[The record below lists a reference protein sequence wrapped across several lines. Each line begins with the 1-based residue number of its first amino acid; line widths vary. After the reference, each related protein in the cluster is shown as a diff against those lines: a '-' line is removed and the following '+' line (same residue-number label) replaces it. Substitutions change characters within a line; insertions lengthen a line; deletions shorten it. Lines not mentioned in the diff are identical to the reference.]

1 MNSRFKFFVVFAST
15 ALVVMLLLGAV
26 MGKSAPPEGPYRHLA
41 VFTDVLS
48 RIKSEY
54 VEEPNMKMVTVGAVT
69 GLLESI
75 DPFASYLNA
84 DQYKDYL
91 KKKDSY
97 KGDVGLVLAK
107 RAGFLSVVGAIPGS
121 PAAQAGMMAGDWI
134 DAIRGV
140 ATRDMPLAYAEI
152 LLRGEPGST
161 IELSVF
167 RSRRPDPQKITLTR
181 AEISYPSLQTRM
193 LAGETGHLRVETL
206 ETGKVAKVA
215 EALRRL
221 EAEGAK
227 RILLDLRN
235 CSTGAPEDGW
245 ALANLFLDKGTLGYT
260 QGQRVP
266 RKNAE
271 ADPAKTV
278 CRLPLRLLVNRG
290 TAGAAEIAAAALLDN
305 KRAEVVGDRTQQV
318 GSIIRP
324 IPLDDGGALILSVA
338 KFYSPAGKAIP
349 DAGVT
354 PTISKPEPESQ
365 VDFDENGNPLTQQV
379 TPEQQEAYRN
389 ALEKYV
395 EQIAEEWR

>member
-1 MNSRFKFFVVFAST
+1 MNSRLKFLVVFAST

-91 KKKDSY
+91 KKKDGY

-107 RAGFLSVVGAIPGS
+107 RAGFLSVVGSIPGS
-121 PAAQAGMMAGDWI
+121 PAAQAGMVAGDWI
-134 DAIRGV
+134 DAIRGI
-140 ATRDMPLAYAEI
+140 ATRDMPLAYAQI
-152 LLRGEPGST
+152 LLRGDPGT
-161 IELSVF
+161 AVELSVF

-181 AEISYPSLQTRM
+181 AEITYPGVETRM

-206 ETGKVAKVA
+206 EAGKVAKIE
-215 EALRRL
+215 EALRKL
-221 EAEGAK
+221 ESEGAK

-235 CSTGAPEDGW
+235 CSTGVPEDGW

-266 RKNAE
+266 RKNIE
-271 ADPAKTV
+271 ADPAKV
-278 CRLPLRLLVNRG
+278 VSRLPLRVLVNRG
-290 TAGAAEIAAAALLDN
+290 TAGAAEVAAAALLDS
-305 KRAEVVGDRTQQV
+305 KRAELVGERTQQV
-318 GSIIRP
+318 ASIVRP

-338 KFYSPAGKAIP
+338 KYYSPSGKAIP
-349 DAGVT
+349 DTGVT
-354 PTISKPEPESQ
+354 PTINKPEPESQ
-365 VDFDENGNPLTQQV
+365 VDFDENGNPLTPQV
-379 TPEQQEAYRN
+379 TPEQLEAHRN
-389 ALEKYV
+389 ALQNYV
-395 EQIAEEWR
+395 EQIAEEWK